1 MSDRVWHTG
10 GMSRVIFWWISVVS
24 LVAVAVA
31 VAARL
36 FEQEAGPLAI
46 VVAFM
51 PWMLIASFVPI
62 VFGLLA
68 RAGWLAMAAVA
79 LLALNIWW
87 QAPLF
92 TTDGGGAPVLRVASV
107 NATFGNVDPK
117 AVVELVQDRQ
127 IDILAMQELTPA
139 AVDALKAAGLD
150 DELTFSMTRP
160 ADGVAGI
167 GLWSR
172 YPMTAEALG
181 GFSANAI
188 AGQIDTPDGMLLV
201 DAVHPAAPGVLDHTL
216 WSEDFARLSAV
227 LAANIGPSLVLG
239 DFNATRDHSEFR
251 ELERLGYDD
260 AADQAG
266 AGFAMTFP
274 EERTPWP
281 LVTIDHS
288 MVRDTGLTALLLKT
302 VTLPGADHRAIVVQ
316 YGFPKE

>member
-1 MSDRVWHTG
+1 MSDVVWHTG

-24 LVAVAVA
+24 LIAVAVA

-36 FEQEAGPLAI
+36 FQQEAGPLAI

-51 PWMLIASFVPI
+51 PWVLIACFVPI

-68 RAGWLAMAAVA
+68 RAGWLSMAAFA
-79 LLALNIWW
+79 LLALVIWW

-92 TTDGGGAPVLRVASV
+92 TTDGGGPPVLRVASV
-107 NATFGNVDPK
+107 NATFGEVDPQ
-117 AVVELVQDRQ
+117 AVVDLVKARQ
-127 IDILAMQELTPA
+127 VDILAIQELTPD
-139 AVDALKAAGLD
+139 AVDGLAAAGLD

-172 YPMTAEALG
+172 YPMTAEALQ

-188 AGQIDTPDGMLLV
+188 SGQVSTPDGMLLV

-216 WSEDFARLSAV
+216 WSEDFARLNTV
-227 LAANIGPSLVLG
+227 LAANIGPTLVLG

-274 EERTPWP
+274 QERTPWP
-281 LVTIDHS
+281 LVAIDHAL
-288 MVRDTGLTALLLKT
+288 VRDTALTALQLKT
-302 VTLPGADHRAIVVQ
+302 VVLPGSDHRAIVIQ
-316 YGFPKE
+316 YAFPKE